1 MSEFD
6 PVLMRA
12 FAEAPE
18 PADEGFTARV
28 GAAVAGRERL
38 ARLYGALLNAGI
50 GIAGFVVLYVLY
62 GLAMAV
68 GQDFV
73 ANVGIELT
81 RAQGGALRSVS
92 DVVLPATDMFTSVG
106 ASLTQLLLITAA
118 LAGGAVA
125 YRATQD

>member
-6 PVLMRA
+6 SVLTRA

-18 PADEGFTARV
+18 PADEGFSARV
-28 GAAVAGRERL
+28 SATVAGRERL
-38 ARLYGALLNAGI
+38 SRLYGVLLNVGL
-50 GIAGFVVLYVLY
+50 GIAGLVILYVLY
-62 GLAMAV
+62 GLASAV
-68 GQDFV
+68 GQEFL

-81 RAQGGALRSVS
+81 RAQGGALRGVS
-92 DVVLPATDMFTSVG
+92 DVVLPAQGMVTSLG